1 MKFIIAFIFSSLL
14 LFLPKKAIA
23 VSMEEQSLSRDAS
36 SLAQTPLSLC
46 QEAIS
51 QAAYPYNWELPIY
64 TNQMRMV
71 E

>member
-1 MKFIIAFIFSSLL
+1 MKSIIAFIFSSLF

-23 VSMEEQSLSRDAS
+23 VSTEEKSLSRDAS

-51 QAAYPYNWELPIY
+51 QAVYPYNWELLIY
-64 TNQMRMV
+64 TNQMRRM